1 MMNPNRSQIAILF
14 MGSAA
19 LLVVVFWTGIAMG
32 SVRLPLREV
41 AMALLH
47 PSLLST
53 DQVETI
59 VLALRLP
66 RVLAAALCGAGLAVA
81 GVGAQA
87 LLRNPLAD
95 PYTMG
100 VSSGAALFAVAGLL
114 AALLIPKLSLPPLPA
129 LAMTGAALTFAVIY
143 LLVGSQ
149 SGAIYLLL
157 AGVVVGSFCSALIAL
172 LELAAQR
179 ATQELLFWLM
189 GGFSTV
195 GWQTL
200 VWLIPLLVWGGG
212 WLASLSD
219 EMDLLIQG
227 EETAHSAGVR
237 VRSVQWQLFGA
248 VSVLVGAMVAAS
260 GMIGFVGLIIPHAA
274 RLVVGGAHRRLLP
287 MAALWGATFLVFI
300 DLVARS
306 ILPPAE
312 LPVGA
317 ITAFLGAPFF
327 LYLLRRVRMN

>member
-1 MMNPNRSQIAILF
+1 MNLSRFQTTLLF
-14 MGSAA
+14 VGSVA
-19 LLVVVFWTGIAMG
+19 LLLAVAWAGIAMG

-41 AMALLH
+41 AIALLH
-47 PSLLST
+47 PSLISS
-53 DQVETI
+53 DQAVTI
-59 VLALRLP
+59 VRTLRLP
-66 RVLAAALCGAGLAVA
+66 RVLAAALCGAGLAAA

-114 AALLIPKLSLPPLPA
+114 ATFLIPAISLPPLPV
-129 LAMTGAALTFAVIY
+129 LAMTGAALTFAAIY
-143 LLVGSQ
+143 VLVGAQ
-149 SGAIYLLL
+149 SGGIYLLL
-157 AGVVVGSFCSALIAL
+157 AGVVVGSFCSAFIAL

-195 GWQTL
+195 SWQTL
-200 VWLIPLLVWGGG
+200 VWLAPLLVWGGG
-212 WLASLSD
+212 WLAYLSD

-227 EETAHSAGVR
+227 EEAAHSAGVR

-248 VSVLVGAMVAAS
+248 VSLLVGAMVAAS
-260 GMIGFVGLIIPHAA
+260 GMIGFVGLIVPHAA
-274 RLVVGGAHRRLLP
+274 RLIVGGSHRRLLP
-287 MAALWGATFLVFI
+287 MAALWGATFLVLI

-327 LYLLRRVRMN
+327 LYLLRHRRVS